1 MYKFMKKNHSRYGKA
16 DSCIPLKKIFRK
28 MNVTLFVIL
37 LSAIQ
42 ILANDLYSQDT
53 RFTLIKGNS
62 TIEDVLSAIEDQ
74 SDYYFLYNG
83 KLVNVAQS
91 VSIKIENQS
100 LKSTLDELFKNTNIT
115 YKIYDRQV
123 VLSPAE
129 SSVSQQI
136 QRVSGKVTD
145 SSGAPLPGVT
155 VVVKGTTQGTIT
167 DASGNYSLPN
177 VPENATLVFSFV
189 GMRTREITGSK
200 PVINVTMEEDAIGI
214 EEVVAIGYGTKSKET
229 LTGAISV
236 IDDDVLES
244 RPAAKTTDLLQ
255 GVSSGLQITRS
266 NTGDIRGSTNGIT
279 IRGVT
284 SRNAPG
290 VLVVIDGIA
299 QNYTDAKALDNIN
312 PNDIEN
318 ISVLK
323 DGQAAIYGA
332 RAAGGVI
339 LITTKAGTAGKPTI
353 NFSATATIQRPS
365 LMRKTMNVLDL
376 SQMHYEGFVNDGQVN
391 NPYSD
396 VIKYINDNHITL
408 EEVMGNNGQHVLTKP
423 FDAPYAL
430 GHYEWNDIMFDPSLQ
445 QNYNISISGKTD
457 KLTYYESVNY
467 IDQDG
472 MLAYGKNYKKRLLIT
487 LKNDYQVTDFLKIK
501 SNFNIGNQKVV
512 EPRNYSGNSYNG
524 GVQGSLFFVW
534 PTNLP
539 YTSGG
544 HYYNMGGFH
553 DPIGY
558 AQSAG
563 YTTDWLYIIRGNL
576 GAEIKLFKN
585 FLITADIASNYSITE
600 SDYASIGFPMYNFY
614 DEYTQLSSDDA
625 NTGPNRAGADYVR
638 SRYTIGNIYATYS
651 REFEDHRISL
661 MAGYSHEEN
670 DYRAF
675 SAYRRYGLISEQLPT
690 MSAGS
695 GSEQYNSEGKSDY
708 ALNSAFSRLEYSY
721 KNRYLF
727 DAVFRYDGSSKF
739 AKGYKWSPFWGFSG
753 AWIISDENFM
763 GNLKNVIDFLKIRA
777 SWGELGNQT
786 GINLYDY
793 VSQINIGGAYP
804 MGSWTSPSQVQNATL
819 GSMASTTR
827 TWEKIESKNIGL
839 DFRILNSRLNGSF
852 DVFIK
857 DNKDMFFTQEFPE
870 VLGTTA
876 PSINGAHL
884 RTKGWELELGWRD
897 KIREL
902 GYSVRLSLSDNKNKI
917 IELADAIIPA
927 MGVNNFVQG
936 YPASSFFGY
945 EYDGLIQ
952 TDSELNAYKASFTS
966 GIPNNL
972 QLGDAR
978 FKDLDGDQK
987 LEALPYEVDENG
999 NPTDTSGD
1007 MVQIGEGGQHYLYGI
1022 TLGLEWKNFD
1032 FSAFFQ
1038 GVLNWDVFSSV
1049 VPCNQ
1054 YFEPIES
1061 YFFGKTWNPQNTDA
1075 FFPRLSQNGTIKSY
1089 NYRFSNAPFKLY
1101 NNRYIRL
1108 KNIQLGYNIPKNLT
1122 NRLNISQLR
1131 VYFSGTD
1138 IWESSNLPGAQD
1150 PETPFAVRLSP
1161 FPRQFSLGL
1170 NLTL

>member
-1 MYKFMKKNHSRYGKA
+1 
-16 DSCIPLKKIFRK
+16 

-37 LSAIQ
+37 LSAVQ
-42 ILANDLYSQDT
+42 ILANVVYSQDT
-53 RFTLIKGNS
+53 RFTLTKGNS
-62 TIEDVLSAIEDQ
+62 TIEDVLSTIEDQ

-83 KLVNVAQS
+83 KLVDVTQS
-91 VSIKIENQS
+91 VSIKIENQN
-100 LKSTLDELFKNTNIT
+100 LRNTLDELFKNTNIT

-123 VLSPAE
+123 VLSPVE
-129 SSVSQQI
+129 SFVGQQI

-189 GMRTREITGSK
+189 GMRTREIIGSK

-408 EEVMGNNGQHVLTKP
+408 EEVMENNGQHVLTKP

-430 GHYEWNDIMFDPSLQ
+430 GHYEWNDIMFDPALQ

-512 EPRNYSGNSYNG
+512 EPRNYSSNSYNG
-524 GVQGSLFFVW
+524 GVQGALFFVW

-563 YTTDWLYIIRGNL
+563 NTTDWLYIIRGNL

-721 KNRYLF
+721 KDRYLF

-753 AWIISDENFM
+753 AWIISEENFM
-763 GNLKNVIDFLKIRA
+763 EKLKNVVDFLKIRA

-839 DFRILNSRLNGSF
+839 DFRILNSKLNGSF

-972 QLGDAR
+972 QLGDVR

-1038 GVLNWDVFSSV
+1038 GVLNWDVLSTV